1 VSRIISSVS
10 LSALSW
16 TVCSVFPRQSPVW
29 LPAFSCT
36 VHSLQNVPSMMTSRA
51 LYITWLNFSG
61 DNFSHLCR
69 YLPRPISTRFN
80 MRSHFHDTRLTIQA
94 FLFASLPITA
104 RMSHRML
111 READLCMS
119 FVHITSDSLP
129 DRHILFPTPS
139 NVSPIPTQSAP
150 STLAHY
156 SGPTTF
162 GDQLSQPDMARIHR
176 DRACGYGEWH
186 TGTMSACPESR
197 GPRENSDRG
206 RVSTRLRTEV
216 GFVLVPHRDR
226 NGTRTGLYR
235 GMGR

>member
-94 FLFASLPITA
+94 FLFASL
-104 RMSHRML
+104 L
-111 READLCMS
+111 S
-119 FVHITSDSLP
+119 FGHILATSSAPLECKPPHYCTHVTSD
-129 DRHILFPTPS
+129 
-139 NVSPIPTQSAP
+139 VA
-150 STLAHY
+150 
-156 SGPTTF
+156 G
-162 GDQLSQPDMARIHR
+162 G
-176 DRACGYGEWH
+176 
-186 TGTMSACPESR
+186 
-197 GPRENSDRG
+197 
-206 RVSTRLRTEV
+206 
-216 GFVLVPHRDR
+216 
-226 NGTRTGLYR
+226 
-235 GMGR
+235 